1 MTDKEY
7 AKFVWDNADKTGMY
21 NDVIRDLLEVKER
34 VKLKHAKD
42 ENDYAKV
49 EIWVNFLWKFI
60 VQLVN
65 DMVSYV
71 WDKQWLEES
80 QDEIRKDIGLKELL
94 RFNK

>member
-21 NDVIRDLLEVKER
+21 YDVIKDLLDAEER
-34 VKLKHAKD
+34 VKLINAKD
-42 ENDYAKV
+42 VNDYAKF

-65 DMVSYV
+65 DMVSHI
-71 WDKQWLEES
+71 WNKQWLEES
-80 QDEIRKDIGLKELL
+80 EDEIRKDIWLKELL
-94 RFNK
+94 RYNK